1 MMDKSEQE
9 RLAALD
15 AVTDWDLGPEPVA
28 PGPLLPVPRGG
39 AGAAVDGG
47 ALVVLSAAVSEGHRR
62 DVLHSVLLAQLV
74 ANKKYDRHAD
84 AGNWYRSYGETLE
97 RVGWVIKEH
106 EGLTRYIPRKFPY
119 RLGPAILELLA
130 RISDAPS
137 MERVTTALKVLTALP
152 EEDPAAEL
160 FEKESHAERAG
171 NFQVAAV
178 DETDGLVVVRL
189 ARFRFRV
196 EDEASEIGRLL
207 RTEFY
212 ADAAFFRGSQ
222 ILHLN
227 DEVYG
232 PLRDGIAAKLG
243 ARADALI
250 VPVGG
255 LIH

>member
-15 AVTDWDLGPEPVA
+15 AMTDWDLGPEPVP
-28 PGPLLPVPRGG
+28 PGPSLPVPRGG

-47 ALVVLSAAVSEGHRR
+47 ALVVLSAAVSEEHSR

-74 ANKKYDRHAD
+74 ANKKYERHTEAE
-84 AGNWYRSYGETLE
+84 NWYRSYGETLE

-106 EGLTRYIPRKFPY
+106 EGLARHKPRKFPY
-119 RLGPAILELLA
+119 RLGPVILKALT

-137 MERVTTALKVLTALP
+137 VERVTAALKVLTALP
-152 EEDPAAEL
+152 DGDPAAKL
-160 FEKESHAERAG
+160 FEKESHVERAG

-178 DETDGLVVVRL
+178 DEMDGLATVRL
-189 ARFRFRV
+189 GRFRLRI
-196 EDEASEIGRLL
+196 ENEATEIGRLL
-207 RTEFY
+207 RMEFQ
-212 ADAAFFRGSQ
+212 AGAEVFRGSQ

-227 DEVYG
+227 DEVYR
-232 PLRDGIAAKLG
+232 PLRDGVAAKLG

-250 VPVGG
+250 VPVSG
-255 LIH
+255 LIQ